1 MKAWTFASDGSGKA
15 TEGPVPFE
23 LSEVAGTAR
32 EQLIEMVAEADDAL
46 MERFFEAGTLT
57 QEELLDGL
65 RKAVLSG
72 KVAPLLCTS
81 GLAAIG
87 TSTLLDA
94 LVGYVPSPVDRPFT
108 ATDTKSKTEVTRTPD
123 AADPYAAFVWKTV
136 ADPFAGRITLFRI
149 MTGTLKADTQRAQ
162 PHARHQ
168 RADRAPHRDAGQDAD
183 QRARAARRATSAP
196 SPS

>member
-1 MKAWTFASDGSGKA
+1 M
-15 TEGPVPFE
+15 PFE

-108 ATDTKSKTEVTRTPD
+108 ATDTKSKTEVTHTPE
-123 AADPYAAFVWKTV
+123 AAGPYAAFVWKTV
-136 ADPFAGRITLFRI
+136 ADPFAGRITLFRV
-149 MTGTLKADTQRAQ
+149 MTGTLKADSSVHNLT
-162 PHARHQ
+162 
-168 RADRAPHRDAGQDAD
+168 RDASERIGHLSVMQGKTPTKVTEL
-183 QRARAARRATSAP
+183 RRATSAP
-196 SPS
+196 SRS